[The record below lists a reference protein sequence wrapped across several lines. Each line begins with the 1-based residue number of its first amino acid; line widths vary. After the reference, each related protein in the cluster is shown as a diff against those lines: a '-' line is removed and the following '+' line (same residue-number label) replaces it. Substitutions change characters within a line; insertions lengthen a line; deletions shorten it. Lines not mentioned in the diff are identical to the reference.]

1 MAAVAVA
8 PPTAAMA
15 AAKISDEP
23 AAPASKSSHLAKQ
36 DLATMD
42 PSKLNPRSPE
52 VISRQAT
59 INIGELLPP
68 PVQRSL
74 RNNRRLPNP
83 LLLPSDSTP
92 LALCCCDPRPQRSSS
107 LPEAQ
112 RAHASGPLCAGT
124 IGHVAH
130 GKSTVVKA
138 ISGVHVRRS
147 HVAPLAC

>member
-1 MAAVAVA
+1 MIRAMSPEQGPWRARKTARAERAGMAAIA

-42 PSKLNPRSPE
+42 PSKLNPLSPE

-68 PVQRSL
+68 LCSVSPEATDACLTRCC
-74 RNNRRLPNP
+74 
-83 LLLPSDSTP
+83 LPSDSFPWLSPAATHSP
-92 LALCCCDPRPQRSSS
+92 SVP
-107 LPEAQ
+107 AQ
-112 RAHASGPLCAGT
+112 RAH
-124 IGHVAH
+124 
-130 GKSTVVKA
+130 
-138 ISGVHVRRS
+138 
-147 HVAPLAC
+147 